1 MKRLEGC
8 VVCYCVYCIFICICL
23 VYYCVCCVLDSIIWL
38 LLKIEPSRVNPKL
51 SLIETVF
58 VFFLVFV
65 LFSSALTLP
74 EPWQPDQIIH

>member
-8 VVCYCVYCIFICICL
+8 VVCYCVCCICICICL

-38 LLKIEPSRVNPKL
+38 LLKIEPSRVHPKL
-51 SLIETVF
+51 SLIET
-58 VFFLVFV
+58 FFVFV
-65 LFSSALTLP
+65 LFSSALP